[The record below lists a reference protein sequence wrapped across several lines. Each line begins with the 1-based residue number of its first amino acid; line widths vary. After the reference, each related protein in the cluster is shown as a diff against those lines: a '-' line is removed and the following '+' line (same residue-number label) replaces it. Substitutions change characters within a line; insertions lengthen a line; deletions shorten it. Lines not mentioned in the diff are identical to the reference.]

1 VLVARF
7 DFGDSSLLNIDFPFL
22 TREIEENRKGVN
34 ITAMATPL
42 TRRFVTGASPMPGML
57 FSMAI
62 F

>member
-7 DFGDSSLLNIDFPFL
+7 GFGDLSLLNIDFPCL
-22 TREIEENRKGVN
+22 TREMEENCKGIN
-34 ITAMATPL
+34 IPAMATPL
-42 TRRFVTGASPMPGML
+42 TRRFVTVMRPTPGML